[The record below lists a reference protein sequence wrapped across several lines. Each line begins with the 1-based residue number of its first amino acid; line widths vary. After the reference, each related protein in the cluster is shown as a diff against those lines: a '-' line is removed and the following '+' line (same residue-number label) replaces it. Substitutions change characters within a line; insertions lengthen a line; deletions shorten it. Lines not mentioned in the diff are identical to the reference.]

1 MNKYLPIK
9 FWVPCQAL
17 SHSESGLITEHPCE
31 MDIYPL
37 QEEIEVRQV
46 RLHSEDHAARKQQSR
61 TISLIRVGQAKPLL
75 LVFIRFCLSYL
86 V

>member
-1 MNKYLPIK
+1 MSKYLPTK
-9 FWVPCQAL
+9 FWALCQAL
-17 SHSESGLITEHPCE
+17 AHSESGSEHPCE

-37 QEEIEVRQV
+37 QDEIEVRQV

-75 LVFIRFCLSYL
+75 LVFITFCLSYL